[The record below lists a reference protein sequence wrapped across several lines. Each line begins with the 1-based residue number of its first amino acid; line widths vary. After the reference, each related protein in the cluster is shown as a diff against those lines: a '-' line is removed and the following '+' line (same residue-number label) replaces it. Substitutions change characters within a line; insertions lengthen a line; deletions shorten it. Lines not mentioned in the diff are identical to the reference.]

1 MAGLVTGLA
10 AESESF
16 YYAGVQAD
24 AASPPPPREGQEIVH
39 RPDPGLGRGRFEAP
53 PWLFVVVAVV
63 AALLLGLFVYR
74 SVKRAR

>member
-1 MAGLVTGLA
+1 M
-10 AESESF
+10 
-16 YYAGVQAD
+16 
-24 AASPPPPREGQEIVH
+24 H